1 MAVATQNGS
10 VGALSALC
18 ASAAVMQQRLLSP
31 GLKAWSSM
39 IRGMLWWSV
48 PMLLDMGILRKDRWK
63 DVRSTEKF
71 RQSQGPKIVM
81 DILEGALESSH
92 MLEVVL
98 VLW

>member
-39 IRGMLWWSV
+39 IR
-48 PMLLDMGILRKDRWK
+48 

>member
-63 DVRSTEKF
+63 GFISLRVLQLPIRKAIFVLFLT
-71 RQSQGPKIVM
+71 
-81 DILEGALESSH
+81 LEN
-92 MLEVVL
+92 
-98 VLW
+98 